1 MSVLTPE
8 NIYLFSPPNFI
19 QILLEAGAKPDEK
32 NNLGRS
38 ARDMALAFDKLLVVQ
53 HFKNY

>member
-1 MSVLTPE
+1 MVDNS
-8 NIYLFSPPNFI
+8 IIFSI
-19 QILLEAGAKPDEK
+19 QILLEAGANPDEK

-38 ARDMALAFDKLLVVQ
+38 ARDMALAFDKPLVVQ